1 LNQGKIGGPVALGE
15 NRMVLVKVTAHHK
28 AEIKPLAQV
37 RDEIVTALKH
47 ERGVAAAKAAADA
60 AAAKVKGGEK
70 LAALAPTLK
79 LTVEAPRFVGRGD
92 PSIPAAL
99 ATAVFEAPRP
109 EAKPVVKTA
118 ALDDGSTVLFVL
130 TRSRVADTSGNP
142 QLVQQQRQ
150 SLAQRNGIG
159 DVAAYVNEA
168 RRKSKVVKN
177 PGVFE

>member
-1 LNQGKIGGPVALGE
+1 
-15 NRMVLVKVTAHHK
+15 M
-28 AEIKPLAQV
+28 
-37 RDEIVTALKH
+37 
-47 ERGVAAAKAAADA
+47 
-60 AAAKVKGGEK
+60 
-70 LAALAPTLK
+70 
-79 LTVEAPRFVGRGD
+79 
-92 PSIPAAL
+92 
-99 ATAVFEAPRP
+99 FEAPRP
-109 EAKPVVKTA
+109 EAKPLVKTA